1 MKRFLI
7 FLFCAIALPYALS
20 AQETDEKSKRILVK
34 IAVIDIDEI
43 RRNAEAVKDIHSQI
57 GKFRIAFQSEIQKEE
72 EALRSADQE
81 LGRQRAILTPEAF
94 AEERRKFERR
104 VIDYQRMGQTLKQ
117 QLAIAQNNAMGEV
130 QKVLN
135 EIIGEMAKNNNLTLI
150 LNRNQTI
157 IVHSALDMTEIILKR
172 LNERLP
178 KVKVPEPKGSLTT
191 AGSTD
196 GAAPSAKV
204 SEPGK

>member
-1 MKRFLI
+1 MKRLLI
-7 FLFCAIALPYALS
+7 FLLCAITLPYALS
-20 AQETDEKSKRILVK
+20 AQETGEKEKQIQVK
-34 IAVIDIDEI
+34 LAVIDINEI
-43 RRNAEAVKDIHSQI
+43 RRSADVAKDIRTQI
-57 GKFRIAFQSEIQKEE
+57 GKFRNAFQNEIQKEE

-104 VIDYQRMGQTLKQ
+104 VVDYQNMGQTLKQ
-117 QLAIAQNNAMGEV
+117 QLANAQSNAMGEV

-135 EIIGEMAKNNNLTLI
+135 EIIGELAKTNNLTLI
-150 LNRNQTI
+150 INRNQTI
-157 IVHSALDMTEIILKR
+157 LVHPALNITEIVLKK

-178 KVKVPEPKGSLTT
+178 KVKV
-191 AGSTD
+191 
-196 GAAPSAKV
+196 